1 MKTAHPPSCSLKD
14 GEPDVSDGVQQVP
27 LDTLHL
33 LFPVSEANKALFLA
47 YASLV
52 KTLQLA
58 VETTFFFF
66 LHMERTPVAVALS
79 NRMASCRPLRK
90 SCPGEEGG
98 KTLGT

>member
-33 LFPVSEANKALFLA
+33 LFPVSEANKALFPA

-58 VETTFFFF
+58 VESTFFFNTWREPQLL
-66 LHMERTPVAVALS
+66 LH
-79 NRMASCRPLRK
+79 
-90 SCPGEEGG
+90 
-98 KTLGT
+98 